1 MAASDTTAGRP
12 IGGSKDRPRWHQLP
26 ESVQREV
33 QWISGAGVRS
43 AVNCPGGY
51 SPGFASVLTLA
62 TGRRVFAKAIDGVHW
77 PDQTDS
83 YRTEA
88 RTAAALPASVP
99 SPPLLGTTEVDGWIL
114 LVFAAVPG
122 HVPHEPWRLQE
133 LQRTL
138 AAVTTHEAPAHL
150 QSDHPRLGGWQAIS
164 ADPRLSAQLAR
175 DFRSAARK
183 LPLLSQ
189 LETYGLEVAKGDD
202 LLVHFD
208 LYPHNIL
215 LTADTADT
223 AARADATHAVYF
235 VDWPHARRGTP
246 AVDVIAVLST
256 AAWHGIDPEPFV
268 ATHPLTA
275 DLDVQAVDG
284 LLAAHAGFC
293 IAGTLGELPPGMHH
307 IRDYKLGLGRA
318 ALSWL
323 DRRLNQRH

>member
-1 MAASDTTAGRP
+1 MAAS
-12 IGGSKDRPRWHQLP
+12 KNRPRWHELP
-26 ESVQREV
+26 EPVQQAIER
-33 QWISGAGVRS
+33 ISGAPVH
-43 AVNCPGGY
+43 AAENCPGGY

-62 TGRRVFAKAIDGVHW
+62 NDRRRVFAKAIDGVEW
-77 PDQTDS
+77 PGQIDS

-99 SPPLLGTTEVDGWIL
+99 SPPLIGTTEVDGWIV

-122 HVPHEPWRLQE
+122 HAPHEPWHPEE

-138 AAVTTHEAPAHL
+138 AAITPHDAPAHL

-164 ADPRLSAQLAR
+164 AALQLSAQLTH
-175 DFRSAARK
+175 DFKSAARN
-183 LPLLSQ
+183 LPLLTQ
-189 LETYGLEVAKGDD
+189 LEAYGLEAAQGYD
-202 LLVHFD
+202 LLVHCD

-215 LTADTADT
+215 LTADT
-223 AARADATHAVYF
+223 VYF

-268 ATHPLTA
+268 ANHPLTA

-293 IAGTLGELPPGMHH
+293 IAGTLGEVQPGMRH

-323 DRRLNQRH
+323 ERRLDQRH